1 MNLQDMKVR
10 PEREWAYRL
19 TGLAAA
25 FLIMLSLALTAVTV
39 RDNVIAAQFD
49 KLMQA
54 IYRIS
59 ADHGMYVEDVI
70 VEGNR
75 RTSYEDL
82 VQALN
87 LSENES
93 ILGIDIAKLQNRIEQ
108 LTWVRKCVVKRE
120 FFRTTFWSILKN
132 GRSGRFGSMRGA
144 IIRWTRKG
152 TSSRLKNTS
161 RTRRFCF

>member
-1 MNLQDMKVR
+1 
-10 PEREWAYRL
+10 
-19 TGLAAA
+19 
-25 FLIMLSLALTAVTV
+25 
-39 RDNVIAAQFD
+39 
-49 KLMQA
+49 MQA

-108 LTWVRKCVVKRE
+108 LTWVRKCVVKRVFPE
-120 FFRTTFWSILKN
+120 QY
-132 GRSGRFGSMRGA
+132 SGQY
-144 IIRWTRKG
+144 
-152 TSSRLKNTS
+152 
-161 RTRRFCF
+161 